1 MEADS
6 AKLIKDKAYYKD
18 PLDVIEL
25 AKQVERDKML
35 DLEGV
40 NVGFVLVDPMI
51 SGKSVVAK
59 TINAN
64 NEVKLYSDYDFIIEL
79 SMDVWNLIDDDIRYK
94 ILEHNLRSI
103 FVDENNESGKIV
115 MKKLQ
120 PDIQEFFPM
129 LRDYG
134 VEWISELKTITESV
148 RELEVLEK
156 VDY

>member
-1 MEADS
+1 MAEQ
-6 AKLIKDKAYYKD
+6 AKMIKDKAYYKD
-18 PLDVIEL
+18 PADVIEL
-25 AKQVERDKML
+25 AKHVEREKML
-35 DLEGV
+35 DMEGV

-79 SMDVWNLIDDDIRYK
+79 SMDVWDMINDDIRYK
-94 ILEHNLRSI
+94 IIEHNLRSI
-103 FVDENNESGKIV
+103 FVDENDSSGKII
-115 MKKLQ
+115 MKKMQ